1 MHVENAGIYKET
13 AGKID
18 IKPADVDHRIVMMMK
33 MIIVQE
39 KVHVRFQVT
48 VGVVIV
54 RGRKGES
61 IDIKE
66 IGEDIVIERNH
77 QGSMVDVHV
86 VNHSHRVIVQEAG
99 VEVVVGVEAE
109 VEVEVGHRRSQV
121 RNQIKAEVIVIVV
134 EVEVIIVPNKRSRN
148 KVCVKIQEVVVII
161 IIQVIIII

>member
-1 MHVENAGIYKET
+1 MHVENAGIFKET

-18 IKPADVDHRIVMMMK
+18 IKLADVDHRIVMMMK
-33 MIIVQE
+33 MITVQE
-39 KVHVRFQVT
+39 KVRVQFQVT

-54 RGRKGES
+54 QGRKGEN

-86 VNHSHRVIVQEAG
+86 VNHSRRVIVQEAE

-109 VEVEVGHRRSQV
+109 AEVGHRRSQV

-134 EVEVIIVPNKRSRN
+134 EVEVIIVPNKKSRN
-148 KVCVKIQEVVVII
+148 KVCVKIQEAAVIILIMGII
-161 IIQVIIII
+161 II

>member
-99 VEVVVGVEAE
+99 VEVVVEAE
-109 VEVEVGHRRSQV
+109 AEVEVGHRRSQV

-134 EVEVIIVPNKRSRN
+134 EVEVIIVPNKRSHN

>member
-1 MHVENAGIYKET
+1 MRVENAGIFKET

-18 IKPADVDHRIVMMMK
+18 IKLADVDHRIVMMMK
-33 MIIVQE
+33 MITVQE
-39 KVHVRFQVT
+39 KVRVQFQVT

-54 RGRKGES
+54 QGRKGEN

-86 VNHSHRVIVQEAG
+86 VNHSRRVIVQEAE

-109 VEVEVGHRRSQV
+109 AEVGHRRSQV

-134 EVEVIIVPNKRSRN
+134 EVEVIIVPNKKSPN
-148 KVCVKIQEVVVII
+148 KVCVKIQEAAVIILIMGII
-161 IIQVIIII
+161 II

>member
-1 MHVENAGIYKET
+1 MRVENAGIFKET

-18 IKPADVDHRIVMMMK
+18 IKLADVDHRIVMMMK
-33 MIIVQE
+33 MITVQE
-39 KVHVRFQVT
+39 KVRVQFQVT

-54 RGRKGES
+54 QGRKGEN

-86 VNHSHRVIVQEAG
+86 VNHSRRVIVQEAE

-109 VEVEVGHRRSQV
+109 AEVGHRRSQV

-134 EVEVIIVPNKRSRN
+134 EVEVIIVPNKKSRN
-148 KVCVKIQEVVVII
+148 KVCVKIQEAAVIILIMGII
-161 IIQVIIII
+161 II

>member
-54 RGRKGES
+54 RGKKGES

-86 VNHSHRVIVQEAG
+86 VNHSRRVIVQEAG

-109 VEVEVGHRRSQV
+109 AEVGHRRSQV

-148 KVCVKIQEVVVII
+148 KVCMKIQEVVVII
-161 IIQVIIII
+161 IIIQVIII

>member
-109 VEVEVGHRRSQV
+109 VEVGHRRSQV

-134 EVEVIIVPNKRSRN
+134 EVKVIIVPNKRSHN